1 VNRDRPRVYLA
12 GPDVFLPDP
21 VGAGARKKRL
31 CATYGFEGVFPLD
44 ATLDLQGLS
53 SREAAMR
60 ISRANE
66 ELIRGC
72 QLVIAQMTPFRGPSA
87 DAGTAYEMGFA
98 RGLGLAVFA
107 YTNVV
112 EDFAARTESWARPTR
127 RRADGSVEDAM
138 GMQIEPFGVEDNL
151 MLVGAVAA
159 SGGEIERRETTND
172 ERFSDVGGF
181 EKCLVAARAHFDSA
195 RPRV

>member
-1 VNRDRPRVYLA
+1 
-12 GPDVFLPDP
+12 LPDP
-21 VGAGARKKRL
+21 VGAGARKKEL
-31 CATYGFEGVFPLD
+31 CATYGFEGAFPLD

-53 SREAAMR
+53 PREAAMR

-98 RGLGLAVFA
+98 RGLGLPVFA
-107 YTNVV
+107 YSNVV

-127 RRADGSVEDAM
+127 RRGDGSLEDAM

-159 SGGEIERRETTND
+159 SGGEIECRETTND
-172 ERFSDVGGF
+172 ERFSDVAGF

-195 RPRV
+195 PPRT